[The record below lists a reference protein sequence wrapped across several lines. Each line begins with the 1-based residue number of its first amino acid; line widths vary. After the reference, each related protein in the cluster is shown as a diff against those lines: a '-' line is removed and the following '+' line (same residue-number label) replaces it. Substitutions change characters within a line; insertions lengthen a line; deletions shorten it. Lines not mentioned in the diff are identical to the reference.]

1 MNFYFKDPIQDIRYI
16 EVTNTYNLAYWIATD
31 ANHFVENKSNISA
44 FNFNKLI
51 NQFKLAINTFEHAN
65 NLSMNLRGD
74 HKIAANSLRH
84 FVHLCL
90 DDLNFYSDDKKV
102 DSEAYEINLLS
113 QLNHEKEF
121 QANYL
126 HFMNPNHAEYLT
138 LKSYSYMNKIAEDML
153 LIDLSTN
160 SIENF
165 ERAKNIVTG
174 FNLAKTT
181 ISYAIQNPAS
191 FEGMIDEFE
200 IINTFRGNN
209 LNQQDFTKL
218 CDMHIEYMKLWRE
231 YYSINEQTFKDI
243 YIDNLSLEESE
254 YDLIKHEALS
264 YQSKINQYGIEISK
278 LTLEFMNIDIP
289 FVEIFS
295 KHLISSPLSFI
306 KST

>member
-1 MNFYFKDPIQDIRYI
+1 MNFYFKDPVQDIRYI

-44 FNFNKLI
+44 FNLNKLI
-51 NQFKLAINTFEHAN
+51 NQFKLAIDTFEHAN
-65 NLSMNLRGD
+65 NLSMSLRGD
-74 HKIAANSLRH
+74 HKIAANALRH
-84 FVHLCL
+84 FVNMCR
-90 DDLNFYSDDKKV
+90 DDLNFYSDDKKA

-113 QLNHEKEF
+113 QLDHEKEF

-138 LKSYSYMNKIAEDML
+138 LKSYSHMNAIAEDML

-174 FNLAKTT
+174 FNSAKTT
-181 ISYAIQNPAS
+181 INYAIQNPAS

-200 IINTFRGNN
+200 IINTSRSDN

-254 YDLIKHEALS
+254 YDLIQHEALS

-295 KHLISSPLSFI
+295 KHLITSPLSFI
-306 KST
+306 RST

>member
-31 ANHFVENKSNISA
+31 ANHFVENKFNISA
-44 FNFNKLI
+44 FNLNKLI
-51 NQFKLAINTFEHAN
+51 NQFKLAIDTFEHAN
-65 NLSMNLRGD
+65 NLSMCLRGN
-74 HKIAANSLRH
+74 HKIAANALKQ
-84 FVHLCL
+84 FVQMCL
-90 DDLNFYSDDKKV
+90 DDLNFYSQDKKT

-113 QLNHEKEF
+113 QLDHEKDF

-138 LKSYSYMNKIAEDML
+138 LKSYSHMNEIAEDML

-181 ISYAIQNPAS
+181 INDAIQNPAS

-200 IINTFRGNN
+200 IINTYRGDN

-231 YYSINEQTFKDI
+231 YYSINEQIFKDI
-243 YIDNLSLEESE
+243 YIDRLDLDKSE
-254 YDLIKHEALS
+254 YDLIQHEALS
-264 YQSKINQYGIEISK
+264 YQSMINEYGIEISK
-278 LTLEFMNIDIP
+278 LTLKLTNIDIP
-289 FVEIFS
+289 FIEIFS

-306 KST
+306 KNI

>member
-44 FNFNKLI
+44 FNLNKLI
-51 NQFKLAINTFEHAN
+51 NQFKLAIDTFEHAN
-65 NLSMNLRGD
+65 NLSMCLRGN
-74 HKIAANSLRH
+74 HKIAANALKQ
-84 FVHLCL
+84 FVHMCL
-90 DDLNFYSDDKKV
+90 DDLNFYSQDKKT

-113 QLNHEKEF
+113 QLDHEKDF

-138 LKSYSYMNKIAEDML
+138 LKSYSHMNEIAEDML

-181 ISYAIQNPAS
+181 INDAIQNPAS

-200 IINTFRGNN
+200 IINTYRGDN

-231 YYSINEQTFKDI
+231 YYSINEQIFKDI
-243 YIDNLSLEESE
+243 YIDRLDLDKSE
-254 YDLIKHEALS
+254 YDLIQHEALS
-264 YQSKINQYGIEISK
+264 YQSMINEYGIEISK
-278 LTLEFMNIDIP
+278 LTLKLINIDIP
-289 FVEIFS
+289 FIEIFS

-306 KST
+306 KNI

>member
-1 MNFYFKDPIQDIRYI
+1 MNFYFKDPNQDIKYI

-31 ANHFVENKSNISA
+31 VNHFVENKSNLSA
-44 FNFNKLI
+44 FNLNKLI
-51 NQFKLAINTFEHAN
+51 NQFKLAIDTFERAN
-65 NLSMNLRGD
+65 NLSVCLRGD
-74 HKIAANSLRH
+74 HKIAANALRQ
-84 FVHLCL
+84 FVQMCL
-90 DDLNFYSDDKKV
+90 DDLNFYSEDKKK

-113 QLNHEKEF
+113 QLDHEKEF

-138 LKSYSYMNKIAEDML
+138 LKSYSHINQIAEDML

-165 ERAKNIVTG
+165 ERAKNIVIG

-200 IINTFRGNN
+200 IINTSRSDN

-254 YDLIKHEALS
+254 YDLIQHEALS
-264 YQSKINQYGIEISK
+264 YQSKINQNGIEISK
-278 LTLEFMNIDIP
+278 LTLEFMNIDVPHIE
-289 FVEIFS
+289 VFS
-295 KHLISSPLSFI
+295 NKLIDNPLSFMRT
-306 KST
+306 S

>member
-1 MNFYFKDPIQDIRYI
+1 MNFYFKDPVQDIRYI

-44 FNFNKLI
+44 FDLNKLI
-51 NQFKLAINTFEHAN
+51 NQFKLAVDTFEHAN
-65 NLSMNLRGD
+65 NLSMSLRGD
-74 HKIAANSLRH
+74 HKIAANALRH
-84 FVHLCL
+84 FVNMCL
-90 DDLNFYSDDKKV
+90 DDLNFYSDDKKA

-113 QLNHEKEF
+113 QLDHEKEF

-138 LKSYSYMNKIAEDML
+138 LKSYSHMNAIAEDML

-174 FNLAKTT
+174 FNSAKTT
-181 ISYAIQNPAS
+181 INYAIQNPAS

-200 IINTFRGNN
+200 IINTSRSDN

-231 YYSINEQTFKDI
+231 YYSINEQTFRDI

-254 YDLIKHEALS
+254 YDLIQHEALS

-278 LTLEFMNIDIP
+278 LTLEFMNIDVPQIEV
-289 FVEIFS
+289 FQINL
-295 KHLISSPLSFI
+295 LITL
-306 KST
+306 

>member
-44 FNFNKLI
+44 FDLNKLI
-51 NQFKLAINTFEHAN
+51 NQFKLAIDTFEHAN
-65 NLSMNLRGD
+65 NLSMSLRGD
-74 HKIAANSLRH
+74 HKIAANALRH
-84 FVHLCL
+84 FVNMCL
-90 DDLNFYSDDKKV
+90 DDLNFYSDDKKA

-113 QLNHEKEF
+113 QLDHEKEF

-138 LKSYSYMNKIAEDML
+138 LKSYSHMNAIAEDML

-174 FNLAKTT
+174 FNSAKTT
-181 ISYAIQNPAS
+181 INYAIQNPAS

-200 IINTFRGNN
+200 IINTSRSDN

-231 YYSINEQTFKDI
+231 YYSINEQTFRDI

-254 YDLIKHEALS
+254 YDLIQHEALS

-278 LTLEFMNIDIP
+278 LTLEFMNIDVPHIE
-289 FVEIFS
+289 VFS
-295 KHLISSPLSFI
+295 NKLIDNPLSFMRT
-306 KST
+306 S

>member
-1 MNFYFKDPIQDIRYI
+1 MNFYFKDPNQDIKYI

-31 ANHFVENKSNISA
+31 ANHFVENKSNLSA
-44 FNFNKLI
+44 FNLNKLI
-51 NQFKLAINTFEHAN
+51 NQFKLAIDTFERAN
-65 NLSMNLRGD
+65 NLSMCLRGD
-74 HKIAANSLRH
+74 HNIAANALRQ
-84 FVHLCL
+84 FVQMCL
-90 DDLNFYSDDKKV
+90 DDLNFYSEDKKT

-113 QLNHEKEF
+113 QLDHEKEF

-138 LKSYSYMNKIAEDML
+138 LKSYSHINQIAEDIL

-200 IINTFRGNN
+200 IINTFRSDK
-209 LNQQDFTKL
+209 LNQKDFIKL

-243 YIDNLSLEESE
+243 YIDNLGLEESE
-254 YDLIKHEALS
+254 YDLIQHEALS

-278 LTLEFMNIDIP
+278 LTLELMKIDIP
-289 FVEIFS
+289 FIEVFS
-295 KHLISSPLSFI
+295 KNLISSPLSFI
-306 KST
+306 KAK

>member
-16 EVTNTYNLAYWIATD
+16 EVINTYNLAYWIATD

-44 FNFNKLI
+44 FNLNKLI
-51 NQFKLAINTFEHAN
+51 NQFKLAIDTFEHAN
-65 NLSMNLRGD
+65 NLSMSLRGD
-74 HKIAANSLRH
+74 HKIAANALRH
-84 FVHLCL
+84 FVHMCL
-90 DDLNFYSDDKKV
+90 DDLNFYSDDKKA

-113 QLNHEKEF
+113 QLDHEKEF

-138 LKSYSYMNKIAEDML
+138 LKSYSHMNKIAEDML

-200 IINTFRGNN
+200 IINISRSDN
-209 LNQQDFTKL
+209 LNQQDFIKL

-254 YDLIKHEALS
+254 YDLIQHEALS

-278 LTLEFMNIDIP
+278 LTLEFMNIDVPNIE
-289 FVEIFS
+289 VFS
-295 KHLISSPLSFI
+295 NKLIDNPLSFMRT
-306 KST
+306 S